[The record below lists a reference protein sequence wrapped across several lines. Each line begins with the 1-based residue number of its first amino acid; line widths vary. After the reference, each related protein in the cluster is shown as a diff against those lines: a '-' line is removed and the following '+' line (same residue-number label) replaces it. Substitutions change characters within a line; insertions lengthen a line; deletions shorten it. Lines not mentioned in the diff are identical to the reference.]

1 MSSNLGEIVK
11 KLILVLGKKPARGL
25 PKPPPPSLARHLD
38 LATLTRGG
46 KRQIESPSAKSG
58 RPNETPGWGENS
70 AFLK

>member
-1 MSSNLGEIVK
+1 MGQMSSNFEEK
-11 KLILVLGKKPARGL
+11 GKARQRATQAT
-25 PKPPPPSLARHLD
+25 PPPTLRLD

-58 RPNETPGWGENS
+58 RPNETPEWGENS